1 MTKNDLTVS
10 EIERQNILNN
20 AYALEEIEKGIG
32 IKGKLRRSRKEARG
46 NKRFIDE

>member
-20 AYALEEIEKGIG
+20 AYALAEIEKGIG
-32 IKGKLRRSRKEARG
+32 IKGIPFEGKTVLLKEQVAS
-46 NKRFIDE
+46 FF